1 MAPVMPRM
9 WVPNPKPP
17 ALKSSF
23 GSGKGGDTIS
33 SGIEGAWK
41 PNPTKW
47 DSGYLRVL
55 FKYEYELVKS
65 PASAHQWV
73 AKDVDER
80 DMIVDAHDLSKKH
93 RPMKG
98 CGGCHKLG
106 IKT

>member
-1 MAPVMPRM
+1 
-9 WVPNPKPP
+9 
-17 ALKSSF
+17 
-23 GSGKGGDTIS
+23 
-33 SGIEGAWK
+33 
-41 PNPTKW
+41 
-47 DSGYLRVL
+47 VL